1 MKKLL
6 LLFYRSFFLLIFR
19 QTNQVLPKK
28 IGLFFLCCLSFGKIQ
43 AQAEVGNNDFR
54 ISDMGTNGNT
64 NLDASEPCIAYNS
77 TNNEYL
83 VVWKGDNNTNNEYE
97 IYGQRLAVDGTE
109 IGTNDFLISDMGPVG
124 NTNYGAQKPSVV
136 YNSTDNEYLVVWI
149 GDDDTAPLVNNEMEI
164 FGQRLASDGT
174 EIGVN
179 DFRISDMGPNG
190 NISYGVLGVLI
201 SAVYNFTNNQYLVVW
216 IGDDDTAPL
225 VDNEWEVFGQI
236 LAADGTEVGNN
247 DFRISDMG
255 PNGANN
261 FSPVTPAVT
270 FNPTFNNYLVVWS
283 GDDDTGSLVVNESEI
298 FGQRLSSAGA
308 EIGTNDFRI
317 SDMGTDGDPDFDAG
331 SPSVTYNTVSNE
343 YFVVWSGDDNIAPL
357 VEGELEIFG
366 QRLSVVGSEV
376 GLNDF
381 RISDMGIDGQTAD
394 FANTPKVVY
403 NATNNEYLV
412 AWYGDDA
419 SANGQIHVQILTAA
433 GTEMGINDYRVNENN
448 WDTALYPNIAY
459 NSSSNEYLT
468 LWSMTSNILPFSF
481 GEYEVFGQR
490 LSANSV
496 LPIELIEFSAESLNQ
511 SVDLSW
517 TTASEIGNDYF
528 LIEKS
533 TDGKDF
539 FVIGKVYSLGESNI
553 EQYYFFEDKTP
564 LLGENF
570 YRLKQVDYSGES
582 SYSAIRLVNLFSS
595 HPEIQIYPN
604 PAAHQFTLEM
614 NLPQDSPVD
623 IQLKDVLG
631 RPIKTLFYN
640 KNQEKGYQKFLFN
653 IQDLAKGSYFIKI
666 NINEN
671 TYAKSLFIR

>member
-1 MKKLL
+1 MKKPLL
-6 LLFYRSFFLLIFR
+6 LSYQSFSLLIFR
-19 QTNQVLPKK
+19 KTNQFSPKL
-28 IGLFFLCCLSFGKIQ
+28 IGLFLLCCLPFGKIQ
-43 AQAEVGNNDFR
+43 AQTEVGSNDFR

-64 NLDASEPCIAYNS
+64 DLDATQSSVAYNI

-97 IYGQRLAVDGTE
+97 IYGQRLAADGTE

-124 NTNYGAQKPSVV
+124 NTSYGAQKPSVV

-164 FGQRLASDGT
+164 FGQRLTSDGT
-174 EIGVN
+174 EVGTN

-190 NISYGVLGVLI
+190 NTSFGVLGGLI
-201 SAVYNFTNNQYLVVW
+201 SAVYNTTNNQYLVIWV
-216 IGDDDTAPL
+216 GDDDTAPL
-225 VDNEWEVFGQI
+225 VDNELEVFGQI

-261 FSPVTPAVT
+261 FSPGTPAVT

-283 GDDDTGSLVVNESEI
+283 GDDDTGLLEENEFEI
-298 FGQRLSSAGA
+298 FGQRLSSIGA
-308 EIGTNDFRI
+308 EIGANDFRI
-317 SDMGTDGDPDFDAG
+317 SDMGTDGDPDYDAG

-343 YFVVWSGDDNIAPL
+343 YFVVWSSDDNIAPL

-381 RISDMGIDGQTAD
+381 RISDMGIDGQTSNYAH
-394 FANTPKVVY
+394 TPQLVY

-412 AWYGDDA
+412 VWYGDDA

-433 GTEMGINDYRVNENN
+433 GTETGTNDYRVNENN
-448 WDTALYPNIAY
+448 WDAALYPTVAY

-481 GEYEVFGQR
+481 GEYEIFGQR
-490 LSANSV
+490 LSANSI
-496 LPIELIEFSAESLNQ
+496 LPIELVEFSAESINQ
-511 SVDLSW
+511 SVNLSW
-517 TTASEIGNDYF
+517 TTASEIGNDF
-528 LIEKS
+528 FSIEKS

-539 FVIGKVYSLGESNI
+539 LVIGKVYSIGESNT
-553 EQYYFFEDKTP
+553 EQHYSFEDKTP
-564 LLGENF
+564 LAGENY
-570 YRLKQVDYSGES
+570 YRLNQIDYSNES
-582 SYSAIRLVNLFSS
+582 SYSPIRLVNFIST
-595 HPEIQIYPN
+595 HHEIGMYPN
-604 PAAHQFTLEM
+604 PVSYQLTVDL
-614 NLPQDSPVD
+614 NLVQDSEVS
-623 IQLKDVLG
+623 IQLIDILG
-631 RPIKTLFYN
+631 RDLKMLFPLSH
-640 KNQEKGYQKFLFN
+640 QEKGNQKLLFDMQN
-653 IQDLAKGSYFIKI
+653 L
-666 NINEN
+666 
-671 TYAKSLFIR
+671 